1 MMTAQRAT
9 LAQGRSQISYFDLV
23 FAECYVV
30 GVKFDK
36 SGIKVNFEGLQNY
49 GARKVD
55 NATSTEHSF
64 NDTLVMQG
72 I

>member
-1 MMTAQRAT
+1 
-9 LAQGRSQISYFDLV
+9 V

-30 GVKFDK
+30 DVKFDK

-49 GARKVD
+49 CARKVD
-55 NATSTEHSF
+55 NVTHTKHSF
-64 NDTLVMQG
+64 IDTLVMQG

>member
-1 MMTAQRAT
+1 M
-9 LAQGRSQISYFDLV
+9 

-55 NATSTEHSF
+55 NATRTEHSC